1 MKPKFTVNT
10 SLFVNTWK
18 YLWSIRAW
26 CCLSLLGSSFSS
38 LSSAFFWLI
47 ISCNLKG
54 ENTKIKQNVFTR
66 HWIKITKWASNPA
79 TLPKALCH
87 FTHTCVCSCTHM
99 HILIHNFFFNFKPYC
114 PYRTRSPSQS
124 TQIRWNSW
132 KKRIWLMNKVLTI
145 PHHLQKNR
153 RGKNYSKRRKQLPR
167 CSKIRCFNK
176 GSKKQWVGQM
186 VWALQQQELGSLV
199 LPSSYS
205 TCVKEQTTI
214 IPGPS
219 KMAWK
224 LISQVAT
231 RTLGESLFAQK
242 PNTHGRIHL
251 EANACPSPNISKVS
265 CGRHFSP
272 THHAFERNPLF
283 NPLQINHLKFELS
296 F

>member
-1 MKPKFTVNT
+1 
-10 SLFVNTWK
+10 
-18 YLWSIRAW
+18 
-26 CCLSLLGSSFSS
+26 
-38 LSSAFFWLI
+38 
-47 ISCNLKG
+47 
-54 ENTKIKQNVFTR
+54 
-66 HWIKITKWASNPA
+66 
-79 TLPKALCH
+79 
-87 FTHTCVCSCTHM
+87 
-99 HILIHNFFFNFKPYC
+99 
-114 PYRTRSPSQS
+114 
-124 TQIRWNSW
+124 
-132 KKRIWLMNKVLTI
+132 MNKVLTI